1 MKLMKRVREPIAQW
15 ISDPHERR
23 YAAALALIVG
33 IGTWLRAGGL
43 STGTLFRDD
52 AWVALTAHFPLG
64 TAAKM
69 VGTAPG
75 FVLLERSW
83 IQLTE
88 PHLWLMQ
95 LPTFCVSVL
104 GMILVAAVVRFLGLP
119 RTASLFAVALVAFSR
134 IDITYATHLKPYAHD
149 IVAASLL
156 LAAAHWFRRG
166 GHAGWFAGIA
176 TISLVT
182 SFSILPLVI
191 GLSVWIGVIA
201 LRTQRT
207 SALLAPGAAAI
218 AVVSVVAYFVRNGI
232 SPRLDTSWQASYLDT
247 HSLGAFLSSF
257 WSITTSL
264 LWGLGDTAPGLHIP
278 YLGRLIQFAM
288 LFLIVLSLRRWR
300 QSSIAW
306 AGIFGAYA
314 AALVHLAPLG
324 TGRTDAYLHPA
335 LAIVL
340 VIGGLE
346 LCAIARSYDPQR
358 AIFTVACFAL
368 VVSLTGV
375 DRLLHREPY
384 AGGNFQAVLQEA
396 TDTLQHGGTVL
407 VEGSARWPWAFYGAH
422 QLSLKFSDQYN
433 TGFAP
438 VSKDSHVVLM
448 PGSIIEGG
456 YNANATIQR
465 LNEAPYVLYI
475 QSDDWPSMGYPLH
488 AAALGSCY
496 KPAAKGFIHIPGYY
510 IQHWTRYCTYRP
522 GLDFDRQP

>member
-1 MKLMKRVREPIAQW
+1 MKLMKRARETIVQW
-15 ISDPHERR
+15 LSDPLERR
-23 YAAALALIVG
+23 YAVALGLIVG
-33 IGTWLRAGGL
+33 LGTWLRAGGL

-64 TAAKM
+64 TAVKM

-95 LPTFCVSVL
+95 LPTFCVSLL
-104 GMILVAAVVRFLGLP
+104 GMVFVAAVVRFLGLP
-119 RTASLFAVALVAFSR
+119 RTASLFATAFVAFSR

-149 IVAASLL
+149 IVAAALL
-156 LAAAHWFRRG
+156 IAAAHWFRRG
-166 GHAGWFAGIA
+166 GHAGWFAAIA

-182 SFSILPLVI
+182 SFSILPLVL
-191 GLSVWIGVIA
+191 GLSLWVGFMA
-201 LRTQRT
+201 LRTNRVRT
-207 SALLAPGAAAI
+207 LFIPGGSGIVIVAT
-218 AVVSVVAYFVRNGI
+218 VAYLVRNGI
-232 SPRLDTSWQASYLDT
+232 SPRLDTSWQASYLDAS
-247 HSLGAFLSSF
+247 SLGSLLSSF

-264 LWGLGDTAPGLHIP
+264 LWGLGDTAPGLNIP

-300 QSSIAW
+300 DSSIAW
-306 AGIFGAYA
+306 AGVLGAYA
-314 AALVHLAPLG
+314 AALVQLAPLG

-335 LAIVL
+335 LAIIL

-358 AIFTVACFAL
+358 AIFTVACLAV

-375 DRLLHREPY
+375 DRLIHREPY
-384 AGGNFQAVLQEA
+384 AGGNFRPVLQA
-396 TDTLQHGGTVL
+396 ANDTLRQGGTVL
-407 VEGSARWPWAFYGAH
+407 IEGSARWPWAFYSAR
-422 QLSLKFSDQYN
+422 QLSLRFSDQYN

-438 VSKDSHVVLM
+438 VTQDSHVVLM

-456 YNANATIQR
+456 YNANATIR
-465 LNEAPYVLYI
+465 KLHKASHVLYV
-475 QSDDWPSMGYPLH
+475 QSDDWASMGYPLQ
-488 AAALGSCY
+488 AAAQGSCY
-496 KPAAKGFIHIPGYY
+496 KPSAEGFIHIPGYY

-522 GLDFDRQP
+522 GLHLDR